1 METLRQIVYVSAAG
15 RLMRDPELLDILEVA
30 RANNTQLQVTGM
42 LMYSD
47 GSFIQVLE
55 GQPPVVEKLLR
66 KIRRDTRHRG
76 FMILLDRVVQERDF
90 EGWSMGF
97 QRVAQLEL
105 DQIAGFYEWSAEMP
119 TRRKTA
125 AAVRLIESFRRTS
138 MLRGCM
144 EINSTSA

>member
-1 METLRQIVYVSAAG
+1 
-15 RLMRDPELLDILEVA
+15 MRDPELLDILEVA

-76 FMILLDRVVQERDF
+76 FLMLLDRVVQERDF